1 VIVVVRHSDNWY
13 GAGAT
18 KELAKSDG
26 STNSMFEL
34 TSVER
39 RAGILKHQVHTRGK
53 FLKHGANSR
62 GYQQRV
68 IVGAE
73 PSDDPLGADAQTPH
87 DISESFERRAWI
99 IACVLSAQESLFF
112 VVADDP
118 QPFLGPYLDESDSA
132 VVKSADA
139 NAGEIGRLPARKSG
153 NQLLPPLGCEMAR

>member
-13 GAGAT
+13 GADAT
-18 KELAKSDG
+18 KELAKSYRG
-26 STNSMFEL
+26 TNSLLEL
-34 TSVER
+34 ISVER
-39 RAGILKHQVHTRGK
+39 RTGILKHQVHTRGK

-87 DISESFERRAWI
+87 GISQSFERRAWI
-99 IACVLSAQESLFF
+99 IVCVFSAGEPLFF
-112 VVADDP
+112 VVADNP
-118 QPFLGPYLDESDSA
+118 QPVLGPYLDESDSA

-139 NAGEIGRLPARKSG
+139 NAGEIGRFAARESG
-153 NQLLPPLGCEMAR
+153 NQLLPPLGCGMAR